1 LKNQVNVEEEKE
13 KSEKSFAA
21 KVVNEASKLT
31 HKIGENLEAGYE
43 KVKETIKETTGI
55 GKDDKK

>member
-1 LKNQVNVEEEKE
+1 MVD
-13 KSEKSFAA
+13 
-21 KVVNEASKLT
+21 EASKIS

-55 GKDDKK
+55 GKDEKKLWK